1 MFYAAWLGL
10 FLTGINLLPVGQL
23 DGGHAAYALLGRYS
37 HIVAY
42 ITFFLLIV
50 AGMLVLSWLERFVYT
65 EEAGGSSPSAP
76 RREFLY
82 YIWTAS
88 LALFAVQF
96 TGLLVWFM
104 LPRFREGEFGG
115 TFTLPIDT
123 LPDVNA
129 PPFNFPDGRFWLV
142 NLNDE
147 NPNELMFEAPGDGTI
162 IGAAAIYKVC
172 THLGCIY
179 AWTPA
184 NGRFECP
191 CHGSKYRLDGR
202 RIEAPARAIW
212 TALTYSRWTRMK
224 MSSPLL
230 K

>member
-1 MFYAAWLGL
+1 MAEAA
-10 FLTGINLLPVGQL
+10 V
-23 DGGHAAYALLGRYS
+23 S
-37 HIVAY
+37 
-42 ITFFLLIV
+42 
-50 AGMLVLSWLERFVYT
+50 
-65 EEAGGSSPSAP
+65 AGGLT

-142 NLNDE
+142 NLNDKE
-147 NPNELMFEAPGDGTI
+147 PNELMYSAPDDG
-162 IGAAAIYKVC
+162 GRGG
-172 THLGCIY
+172 HL
-179 AWTPA
+179 
-184 NGRFECP
+184 
-191 CHGSKYRLDGR
+191 
-202 RIEAPARAIW
+202 
-212 TALTYSRWTRMK
+212 
-224 MSSPLL
+224 
-230 K
+230 